1 MFFQFLSRQTPLKLF
16 KSLVE
21 AQGKRAMQSFLLSFF
36 SMGLLFGVSEPAFA
50 WFRICN
56 HSSEDLLVAYAYRQ
70 HYLSSSERPAG
81 WVSRGWWNIPRY
93 YCKTIDSSR
102 LTNRY
107 SYVFS
112 KIPGGPNVHT
122 GDTPFCVMSNVFHI
136 TQYDEHEYIT
146 EFWETKAQGSHT
158 CTGLGESARYE
169 SFEKVDT
176 GTADNFILTLT
187 TN

>member
-1 MFFQFLSRQTPLKLF
+1 
-16 KSLVE
+16 
-21 AQGKRAMQSFLLSFF
+21 
-36 SMGLLFGVSEPAFA
+36 MGLLFGVSEPAFA

-70 HYLSSSERPAG
+70 HHPRTEGPPAG

-93 YCKTIDSSR
+93 YCKTVDSRS

-122 GDTPFCVMSNVFHI
+122 GDTPFCVMSNVFRI
-136 TQYDEHEYIT
+136 TRYDYHDEYIE
-146 EFWETKAQGSHT
+146 EFLEHSSRGSNT

-176 GTADNFILTLT
+176 GTADNFILTL
-187 TN
+187 N